1 MTVNV
6 FGYLILINIEFYDF
20 RSPFSLEFQLKR
32 YINHSRQVLTKFT
45 NTSKFDKNTPLGVV
59 VSKLFSVS
67 GNGKTLSFMVD
78 VINQRQVRV
87 FDRGSQTPRNR

>member
-20 RSPFSLEFQLKR
+20 SSPFCLVFQLKR

-45 NTSKFDKNTPLGVV
+45 NTSKFDKNTTLCVV
-59 VSKLFSVS
+59 FSTLFSVS
-67 GNGKTLSFMVD
+67 GNGKTLSFMFD
-78 VINQRQVRV
+78 V
-87 FDRGSQTPRNR
+87 NR